1 MSPCPAQETKA
12 DALTWCP
19 GQRRIRGARVEA
31 EGPRHPGSSPT
42 PPAFSVSCGQQA
54 ALTLS
59 NQPYREE
66 TGTASTTDLA
76 PPGRLWPLKKICLKC
91 RATER
96 RQSELSSPSLLP
108 KRLSQDEARSLGAP
122 TRLSLTGLG
131 PKHWVL
137 ELELIQTLRDPAL
150 PCTATVGSSCKD
162 SEPVP
167 FKSLAVSAGA
177 RPSMSPRF
185 QMGASSS
192 PGGSISHS
200 TPCLWP
206 EGSSKLHPGS
216 YGHLRSDPADGQPLS
231 PSLCNSDFLFCF

>member
-162 SEPVP
+162 SEPVCPLKALLSALVPGLACHQDSRWALVRVLVAP
-167 FKSLAVSAGA
+167 FPIQLPVCGLKAAPNSTLAVMA
-177 RPSMSPRF
+177 
-185 QMGASSS
+185 
-192 PGGSISHS
+192 I
-200 TPCLWP
+200 
-206 EGSSKLHPGS
+206 
-216 YGHLRSDPADGQPLS
+216 
-231 PSLCNSDFLFCF
+231 